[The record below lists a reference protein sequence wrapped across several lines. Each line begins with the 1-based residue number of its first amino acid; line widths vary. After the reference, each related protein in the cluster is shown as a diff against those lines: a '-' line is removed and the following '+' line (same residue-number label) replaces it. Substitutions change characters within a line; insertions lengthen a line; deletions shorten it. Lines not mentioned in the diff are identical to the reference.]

1 MSSRPKS
8 LHLQPSD
15 DDVEVDLFGDVFEAL
30 LDEDDMEALLDE
42 IENGKIVIDLKSSPK
57 KKKRQDFFER
67 VAELKSFKEKHGHMN
82 PACRGVTRS
91 LHLFC
96 RNTRQARRDM
106 IAGKKGDRR
115 VLNDD
120 RIAALDAIGF
130 DWRNDDLRKDGSN
143 EVEKG
148 TNWLKSYPVIPYS
161 PLAQALTSK
170 DPRLIAVRSPSDNI
184 AATISFESSD
194 LNECNSVSTTDL
206 DFLDDLDNLA
216 HDEMLSIFKYN
227 VGAEVDLLSLA
238 ERVESDS
245 LTKESTVVD
254 WDATYKLPFHDS
266 PMEQFMTASKTT
278 RGVSKTVKK
287 LDRKENNIKTGSL
300 KFSRKRSSKTPTA
313 AIPDNDKM
321 HCSSLTPQVKRACI
335 R

>member
-1 MSSRPKS
+1 MSSRPTS
-8 LHLQPSD
+8 VRLQPD
-15 DDVEVDLFGDVFEAL
+15 AEVDLFGDVLEAL
-30 LDEDDMEALLDE
+30 PDEDDLEALLDE
-42 IENGKIVIDLKSSPK
+42 IENDQIVLDLKFSPK
-57 KKKRQDFFER
+57 KKKRRDFFER
-67 VAELKSFKEKHGHMN
+67 VDELKLFTAKHGHMDVGT
-82 PACRGVTRS
+82 RGVYRS

-130 DWRNDDLRKDGSN
+130 DWRNDDLCKDVSN
-143 EVEKG
+143 EVEKW

-161 PLAQALTSK
+161 PLAQLTLK
-170 DPRLIAVRSPSDNI
+170 DPRSNSIAICSPSDNI
-184 AATISFESSD
+184 AAAMSFESSD
-194 LNECNSVSTTDL
+194 LKECNSVSTTDL

-227 VGAEVDLLSLA
+227 VGAEVDFLSLA

-245 LTKESTVVD
+245 FTKESTVVD
-254 WDATYKLPFHDS
+254 WDDACKFPFHDS
-266 PMEQFMTASKTT
+266 PIEQLMGASKTM
-278 RGVSKTVKK
+278 RGVSKTVHK
-287 LDRKENNIKTGSL
+287 LDRKENIVKKGSL
-300 KFSRKRSSKTPTA
+300 KSSRKR
-313 AIPDNDKM
+313 IPDNDKM
-321 HCSSLTPQVKRACI
+321 HCSSLAPIIKKARIACI

>member
-1 MSSRPKS
+1 MSSGPES
-8 LHLQPSD
+8 LRLQPAD
-15 DDVEVDLFGDVFEAL
+15 NDVEVDLFGDVLDAL
-30 LDEDDMEALLDE
+30 IDEDDLEALLDE
-42 IENGKIVIDLKSSPK
+42 IENDKIVIDLKSSPK
-57 KKKRQDFFER
+57 KKKRQDFFDR
-67 VAELKSFKEKHGHMN
+67 VDELKSFKEKHGHMN

-161 PLAQALTSK
+161 PLARALTSK
-170 DPRLIAVRSPSDNI
+170 DPRSNSIAVRSPSDNI
-184 AATISFESSD
+184 ATAISFESSD

-245 LTKESTVVD
+245 FTKESTIVD
-254 WDATYKLPFHDS
+254 WDAAYKSPFHDS
-266 PMEQFMTASKTT
+266 PQLMTASKTT

-287 LDRKENNIKTGSL
+287 LERKENNIKKGSL
-300 KFSRKRSSKTPTA
+300 KNRKRPSKTPTA